1 MPLGSKLPKTFLCVF
16 KIVPYSFSFASRDVI
31 ENAMKRHVADM
42 KYLYLVTI
50 ILGSGYTEWRKKRA
64 ESNII
69 VLTMYLEEY
78 CRLFFDHNIDWKAQR
93 VLANN
98 VSSDLVAYFQT
109 FGHVFLHNLVKIVKF
124 GSSFGIDND

>member
-1 MPLGSKLPKTFLCVF
+1 
-16 KIVPYSFSFASRDVI
+16 
-31 ENAMKRHVADM
+31 MKRHVADM

-50 ILGSGYTEWRKKRA
+50 ILGSSYTEWRKKRA